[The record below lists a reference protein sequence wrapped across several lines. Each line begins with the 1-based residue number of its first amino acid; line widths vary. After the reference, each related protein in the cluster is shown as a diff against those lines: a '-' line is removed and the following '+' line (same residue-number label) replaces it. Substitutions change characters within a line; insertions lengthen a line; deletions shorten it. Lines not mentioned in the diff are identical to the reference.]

1 MSERYPKYSL
11 KIWYMEIS
19 FNTNNWLSKD
29 TDEEQLMHSKSEN
42 RNYDSMMKYD
52 KADEVF
58 KELFEWLLSRYQ
70 IDLVTTMK
78 ASRVFFLIGLICCV
92 ANVIK

>member
-1 MSERYPKYSL
+1 
-11 KIWYMEIS
+11 MEIS

-78 ASRVFFLIGLICCV
+78 ASRVFFFIRLICCV